1 MPKPDRFPN
10 GGLSGVVET
19 LEALAA
25 LLSYFGRAEI
35 RFRTL
40 RFWPG
45 RAEEGTDVAQYRAG
59 WDAVILLP
67 IFDGS
72 VLRERARNLRK
83 GEDVAKVASEIIHR
97 TIGLPM
103 AA

>member
-1 MPKPDRFPN
+1 M
-10 GGLSGVVET
+10 ET
-19 LEALAA
+19 LEALAT
-25 LLSYFGRAEI
+25 LLSYFGRAEV

-45 RAEEGTDVAQYRAG
+45 YAEEGFDVAQYRADWG
-59 WDAVILLP
+59 AVILLP
-67 IFDGS
+67 VFDGS

-83 GEDVAKVASEIIHR
+83 GEDAADVAREVLRR
-97 TIGLPM
+97 TTGLPM

>member
-1 MPKPDRFPN
+1 MPKPDRFPD

-25 LLSYFGRAEI
+25 LLSYFGRAEV

-45 RAEEGTDVAQYRAG
+45 YAEEGFDVAQYRAD
-59 WDAVILLP
+59 WAAVILLP
-67 IFDGS
+67 VFDGS

-83 GEDVAKVASEIIHR
+83 GEDVAKVAREIIQR
-97 TIGLPM
+97 VTRLPV